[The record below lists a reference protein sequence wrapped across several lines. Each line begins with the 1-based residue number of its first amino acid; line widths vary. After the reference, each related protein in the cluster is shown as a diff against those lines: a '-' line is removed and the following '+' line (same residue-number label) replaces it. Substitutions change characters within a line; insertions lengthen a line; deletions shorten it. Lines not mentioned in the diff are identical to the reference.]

1 MKRILIPVLAAA
13 TVAWALLGCAAS
25 QKGEKTVGTDLMSDT
40 WVATDALGRQ
50 MPLIDSVGPVKKD
63 HDRVVGIFYI
73 TWHSQRAH
81 KAAGHTDVTKFP
93 STLKRIEEKAFFKC
107 YYWEEFCNDRET
119 LMFESEK
126 ILAQIQNISI
136 EDKYRE
142 VLDLTKDL
150 RGETKERVIK
160 TRVNQNVFSLNNS

>member
-1 MKRILIPVLAAA
+1 
-13 TVAWALLGCAAS
+13 
-25 QKGEKTVGTDLMSDT
+25 
-40 WVATDALGRQ
+40 
-50 MPLIDSVGPVKKD
+50 MP
-63 HDRVVGIFYI
+63 
-73 TWHSQRAH
+73 
-81 KAAGHTDVTKFP
+81 
-93 STLKRIEEKAFFKC
+93 
-107 YYWEEFCNDRET
+107 YWEEFCNDRET